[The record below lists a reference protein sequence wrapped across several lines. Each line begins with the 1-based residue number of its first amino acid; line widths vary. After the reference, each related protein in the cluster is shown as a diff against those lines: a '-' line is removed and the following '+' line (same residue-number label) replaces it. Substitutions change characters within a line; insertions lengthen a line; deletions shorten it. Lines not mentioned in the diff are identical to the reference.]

1 MNNPEEYVMIMA
13 KILDLAIPDR
23 YLNSVVENW
32 QRLQEIASLVTEF
45 PLEDDGESALSFEP
59 WLFLCR
65 SIQNRQTSALEVI
78 NRTLAEIEAKN
89 RHLNCFTDI
98 LHPRALAQAQK
109 IDLAIADG
117 EPVGVLAGVP
127 FAVKNLFDIEGIVTA
142 QLNLLKLT

>member
-1 MNNPEEYVMIMA
+1 MTISVCN
-13 KILDLAIPDR
+13 LA
-23 YLNSVVENW
+23 
-32 QRLQEIASLVTEF
+32 
-45 PLEDDGESALSFEP
+45 
-59 WLFLCR
+59 R

-78 NRTLAEIEAKN
+78 SQTLAEIEAKN
-89 RHLNCFTDI
+89 PHLNCFTDI

-109 IDLAIADG
+109 IDQAIANG